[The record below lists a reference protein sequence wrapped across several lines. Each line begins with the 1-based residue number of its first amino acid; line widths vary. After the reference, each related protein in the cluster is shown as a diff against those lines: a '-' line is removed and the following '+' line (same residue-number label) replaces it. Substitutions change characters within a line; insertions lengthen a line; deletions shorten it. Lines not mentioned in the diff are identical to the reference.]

1 MQPLDPS
8 SGPPAAPSGDSRPG
22 ATIAPVAL
30 PGAWEDF
37 VQHLQGERRL
47 SPATVE
53 AYQRD
58 LFFFVA
64 YLNERY
70 DVAQLHEIQTL
81 HVRSWLAE
89 AAESG
94 LTART
99 LNRRLSVLRT
109 FFMYAQSR
117 WDSVP
122 QPAALLRG
130 LKVPKRVIRVLRK
143 DEVHDLLHPARFP
156 DGWKGERDRFLLL
169 TLYVLGIRRAE
180 LLGLKWSDVDPS
192 SRSVRVVGKGDKQR
206 VLPALDVWLDA
217 LRDFKEVSEREG
229 VSTESWIFW
238 EHPKKKLTQKGVY
251 SIVHSYL
258 QGASSVEKASP
269 HVMRHTFATHLLDMG
284 ADLASIRS
292 LLGHANL
299 SATQVYT
306 HASIEQ
312 LKSVVQRAHPR
323 GREGERP

>member
-1 MQPLDPS
+1 MSPS
-8 SGPPAAPSGDSRPG
+8 DSLPKASRAADSLE
-22 ATIAPVAL
+22 IALEAFE
-30 PGAWEDF
+30 G
-37 VQHLQGERRL
+37 HLERERRM

-53 AYQRD
+53 AYRRD
-58 LFFFVA
+58 LYFFMA
-64 YLNERY
+64 YLREQY
-70 DVAQLHEIQTL
+70 ELQALPPIQTL

-89 AAESG
+89 AADAG

-109 FFMYAQSR
+109 FFSFAQTR
-117 WDSVP
+117 WDNVP
-122 QPAALLRG
+122 QPASLLRG

-143 DEVHDLLHPARFP
+143 EEVNDLLDPKRFP
-156 DGWKGERDRFLLL
+156 EGWKGERDRFLLL
-169 TLYVLGIRRAE
+169 TLYTLGIRRAE
-180 LLGLKWSDVDPS
+180 LLGLRWSDVDLS
-192 SRSVRVVGKGDKQR
+192 ARTVRIVGKGDKQR
-206 VLPALDVWLDA
+206 ILPAMEGWLES
-217 LRDFKEVSEREG
+217 LQDFQTLSRNEG
-229 VSTESWIFW
+229 VPVESWIFW
-238 EHPKKKLTQKGVY
+238 EHPKKKLTPKGVY
-251 SIVHSYL
+251 TIVHSYL